1 MFQYNKMDHTLLTY
15 KQTMNPLKEDLLKN
29 RFINAIGPL
38 LFFISV
44 NMLYAQTD
52 IINSPTLISSSGG
65 TLIQDNYNL
74 CFSLGEMAIESYV
87 HTDAILTQGFH
98 QEQYQLSAMGEISNQ
113 NAISIFPNPTTDKLH
128 INCQQDNFVDLI
140 IKDIKGSVVFSLLEA
155 EGMQTH
161 SIQLSHFSQGV
172 YFLEIDLTK
181 NKKQVYKIQK
191 IN

>member
-1 MFQYNKMDHTLLTY
+1 
-15 KQTMNPLKEDLLKN
+15 MNQLHEDLLKN
-29 RFINAIGPL
+29 KCIKAIVIL
-38 LFFISV
+38 LLFISV
-44 NMLYAQTD
+44 NTLYAQTD
-52 IINSPTLISSSGG
+52 IINSPTLISTSGG

-74 CFSLGEMAIESYV
+74 CFSLGEIAIESYV

-113 NAISIFPNPTTDKLH
+113 HAISIFPNPTTDKLYIH
-128 INCQQDNFVDLI
+128 CQEDNFVDLI
-140 IKDIKGSVVFSLLEA
+140 LKDTKGSIIFSLLEA

-161 SIQLSHFSQGV
+161 SIQLSHISQGI
-172 YFLEIDLTK
+172 YFLEIGLLK

>member
-65 TLIQDNYNL
+65 TLVQDNYNL
-74 CFSLGEMAIESYV
+74 CFSLGEMAIEAYV

-98 QEQYQLSAMGEISNQ
+98 QEQYQVSAMGEISNQ
-113 NAISIFPNPTTDKLH
+113 HAIRIFPNPTIDKLH

-140 IKDIKGSVVFSLLEA
+140 LKDIRGSVVFSLLEA

-161 SIQLSHFSQGV
+161 SIQLSHFSQGI
-172 YFLEIDLTK
+172 YFFAVKRNNVSLVPNQSTS
-181 NKKQVYKIQK
+181 
-191 IN
+191 